1 MARITVEDCLHRVEG
16 GNRFALIHLVVERIR
31 QHRKGEPFLVD
42 GKNKEVVMTLREVAA
57 GKVSLETIHELGP
70 NPKNEK
76 KSGAAAEPK
85 NSDPAPTA
93 EM

>member
-57 GKVSLETIHELGP
+57 GKVTLENIHELGP
-70 NPKNEK
+70 KPKKEK

>member
-57 GKVSLETIHELGP
+57 GKVSLENIHELGP
-70 NPKNEK
+70 KPKKEK
-76 KSGAAAEPK
+76 KSDAAAEPK

>member
-57 GKVSLETIHELGP
+57 GKVSLENIHELGA
-70 NPKNEK
+70 KQKKEK
-76 KSGAAAEPK
+76 KNSLAGEGKTSEPAPAAE
-85 NSDPAPTA
+85 
-93 EM
+93 M

>member
-31 QHRKGEPFLVD
+31 QHRKGEPFLVE

-57 GKVSLETIHELGP
+57 GKVSLENIHELGAKHKKEK
-70 NPKNEK
+70 KNE
-76 KSGAAAEPK
+76 
-85 NSDPAPTA
+85 TA
-93 EM
+93 EEATATPSASTTEA